1 MPDALQDAL
10 LTLKQRFTNNADF
23 KQQPCR
29 KRNIIT
35 CITVYFD
42 VKQEPNS
49 VNLNKVMIKTIP
61 SCEGLGAEVLC
72 LCILL

>member
-1 MPDALQDAL
+1 MPDALKDAL
-10 LTLKQRFTNNADF
+10 LTLKQRFTYNADF

-35 CITVYFD
+35 CIMLHFD

-49 VNLNKVMIKTIP
+49 VNLNKVMIKKDTK
-61 SCEGLGAEVLC
+61 L
-72 LCILL
+72 